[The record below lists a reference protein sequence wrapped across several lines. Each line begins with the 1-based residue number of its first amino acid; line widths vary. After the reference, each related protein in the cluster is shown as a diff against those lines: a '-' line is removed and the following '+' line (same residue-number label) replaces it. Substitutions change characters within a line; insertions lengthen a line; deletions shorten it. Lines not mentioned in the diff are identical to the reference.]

1 VDYDEDR
8 RALEVLC
15 AAVPPEVGAP
25 ITNKSM
31 AKHAWEAIATR
42 RVGGERVQRATLQRL
57 RDEWEGLTFWL
68 GEQVDALRLTNLK
81 EQMAING
88 DTDLDKRRA
97 VEKLLRCVPK
107 KFEQLVISI
116 ETLLDLDE
124 LTIEG
129 VTGRLKVVQD
139 RDHAPETEAASGKLL
154 YTAEQ
159 WRAFEK
165 EEGAGSS
172 RDGDRRRC
180 PRGGKKNKAKGGDQ
194 DGGADRG
201 GEKGGAAGDR
211 RQNRDDL
218 CLNCN
223 HAGHWARD
231 CPQPRHD
238 RGGAAHMEE
247 VDEDHA
253 LFFACGFPELDADG
267 GEGQASTFFAKST
280 NLAID
285 EPKANAFLHSETGG
299 DEKLDG
305 WYLDTGATHHMT
317 SRRELFT
324 DLDTS
329 SRGMV
334 RFGDESKVEIH
345 GVGSIIFEAKIG
357 EHRVLHGVYYIP
369 ALRNSI
375 MSLGR
380 LDEGGSKVLIEHGV
394 LRIWDHRWRLLI
406 KVRRG
411 ANHLYVL
418 DINTAKPLCLA
429 ARKDDEAWRWHE
441 RYSHLHFDALH
452 RLSKH
457 GMARG
462 LLEIDHVAQF
472 CDTCVITKHRRA
484 PFSSEAQYR
493 AQDPLELVHGDS
505 RWQALLPVAG
515 Q

>member
-1 VDYDEDR
+1 
-8 RALEVLC
+8 
-15 AAVPPEVGAP
+15 
-25 ITNKSM
+25 
-31 AKHAWEAIATR
+31 
-42 RVGGERVQRATLQRL
+42 
-57 RDEWEGLTFWL
+57 
-68 GEQVDALRLTNLK
+68 
-81 EQMAING
+81 MAING
-88 DTDLDKRRA
+88 DTDLDERRA

-139 RDHAPETEAASGKLL
+139 RDHVPETEAASGKLL

-299 DEKLDG
+299 GEKLDG